1 MVPSQNTQ
9 TNATPRPAAPGATPA
24 RAAAAASAADGTHTA
39 GTTVIDDAVVAKV
52 AGIAIRDVPG
62 VYALGGGMARMV
74 GAVREAVGNTDLT
87 QGVSVEVGERQV
99 AADISLVAEY
109 PVPLQALADQV
120 RAAVATAITDLVGME
135 VAEVNVTISD
145 VHVPSEE
152 DEHGAAPRTAGGDR
166 ARESQDGEARVR

>member
-1 MVPSQNTQ
+1 MVPSQNPSST
-9 TNATPRPAAPGATPA
+9 ASPRPASSAAS
-24 RAAAAASAADGTHTA
+24 RAATGTASTDSPEHTA

-52 AGIAIRDVPG
+52 AGIAIRDVSG

-74 GAVREAVGNTDLT
+74 GAVREAVGNTDLA

-109 PVPLQALADQV
+109 PVPLQDLADSV
-120 RAAVATAITDLVGME
+120 RRAVATAITELVGME

-145 VHVPSEE
+145 VHVPSDDE
-152 DEHGAAPRTAGGDR
+152 DTERSAGSQPTANDR
-166 ARESQDGEARVR
+166 EDQEREARVR

>member
-1 MVPSQNTQ
+1 MVPSQNPSST
-9 TNATPRPAAPGATPA
+9 ASPRPASSAAS
-24 RAAAAASAADGTHTA
+24 RAATGTSAPDASEHTA

-52 AGIAIRDVPG
+52 AGIAIRDVSG

-74 GAVREAVGNTDLT
+74 GAVREAVGNTDLA

-109 PVPLQALADQV
+109 PVPLQELADSV
-120 RAAVATAITDLVGME
+120 RRAVATAITELVGME

-145 VHVPSEE
+145 VHVPSDDDDAERSTGSRSSANDRE
-152 DEHGAAPRTAGGDR
+152 DQER
-166 ARESQDGEARVR
+166 EARVR